1 MAQPMRKPAADKKRY
16 VGSSVERIEDLRFLR
31 GKGTYVDDV
40 PKTDVLHAVIL
51 RSPLAHGRI
60 RGIDASA
67 ALKMEGVHAVITAA
81 EIVRACGTV
90 PLIPIRL
97 HPNPVLEPYR
107 QPVIASDKVRHV
119 GEPVAI
125 IVASSAAIAEDAMNA
140 IELDI
145 EALPVAA
152 DVRSALTGKT
162 LLFEGTSTNSPVT
175 YTATKGDADAAFA
188 KAAYK
193 RRERFDIQRI
203 TAMTMEP
210 RGLMADWD
218 AAKQTLFVY
227 GAAKV
232 PFWNRGAL
240 AHMLGME
247 REAVTLIE
255 NDVGGGFGARG
266 EFYTEDFLVPFAARH
281 LGRAVKWIEDRREN
295 LLSMNQARECDAEV
309 EIACERDGTIIGFRG
324 SMHYDL
330 GAYPRTNGLVAPR
343 NITQFVSAA
352 YRVAHIDIACRI
364 VFTNK
369 TGSGT
374 FRAPGRFE
382 SNFFGERLVDMA
394 AKDLGLD
401 PAEMRRK
408 NLLTDRDMPWPLATL
423 APSTVPNTA
432 NTECDSGDYRI
443 TFDRC
448 LQDFG
453 WSAKRALQGK
463 LIDGR
468 YHGFGLACFIEG
480 GAAGPRENAR
490 LRIEHDGSV
499 TVSVGSTGLG
509 QGLETVLTQ
518 IAADALEM
526 PMDGVNL
533 LHGSTNLLAE
543 GWGSY
548 HSRSTVM
555 GGSAI
560 LDGAEK
566 LKALVRE
573 KAAVLLECAVAEV
586 HVAGG
591 EAVSP
596 KGKLVSFAQLFAA
609 SGTAG
614 LEVDGSFASH
624 HHTYAYGTA
633 AAHIAVDP
641 GTGGVELIDYLVVE
655 DVGRAVNPLTL
666 HGQVIGGTV
675 QGLGGVFLEHL
686 VYDDEGQL
694 LTGSL
699 ADYLVPTA
707 TDYPQIRAVTLEQ
720 FPSPLNP
727 LGAKGAG
734 EGGTI
739 CVGGVIGNALA
750 NALSSLGIE
759 PNSLPLSPSRVW
771 QMVDEAARKR
781 A

>member
-1 MAQPMRKPAADKKRY
+1 MAQPLRKPAADKKRY

-40 PKTDVLHAVIL
+40 ILDQDVLHAVIL
-51 RSPLAHGRI
+51 RSPVAHGYI
-60 RGIDASA
+60 RGIDATA
-67 ALKMEGVHAVITAA
+67 ARKIDGVHAVITAA
-81 EIVRACGTV
+81 EIIASCGAV

-97 HPNPVLEPYR
+97 HPIPVLDPYK

-119 GEPVAI
+119 GEPIAI
-125 IVASSAAIAEDAMNA
+125 IVAVSAAIAEDAMNA

-145 EALPVAA
+145 ESLPVAA
-152 DVRSALTGKT
+152 DVASAIAKKDGAI
-162 LLFEGTSTNSPVT
+162 LFDGTDTNAPLT
-175 YTATKGDADAAFA
+175 YTAKKGDADAVFA
-188 KAAYK
+188 SAPYK
-193 RRERFDIQRI
+193 RRERFEVQRI

-210 RGLMADWD
+210 RGLMAAWD
-218 AAKQTLFVY
+218 AASETLVVY

-232 PFWNRGAL
+232 PFWNRA
-240 AHMLGME
+240 AVAQMLGMQKD
-247 REAVTLIE
+247 AVTLIE

-266 EFYTEDFLVPFAARH
+266 EFYTEDFLIPFAARH

-295 LLSMNQARECDAEV
+295 LMAMNQARECDAEV
-309 EIACERDGTIIGFRG
+309 EIACDRDGTILGFRG

-343 NITQFVSAA
+343 NLTQFVSGP
-352 YRVAHIDIACRI
+352 YRVAAIDLSCNI

-401 PAEMRRK
+401 PVEMRRK
-408 NLLTDRDMPWPLATL
+408 NVLTNADMPWALATIS
-423 APSTVPNTA
+423 PSTVPNTSD
-432 NTECDSGDYRI
+432 TSCDSGDYRN
-443 TFDRC
+443 TLDRC
-448 LQDFG
+448 VQEFG
-453 WSAKRALQGK
+453 WAKKRELQGK

-468 YHGFGLACFIEG
+468 YHGIGFGCFIEG
-480 GAAGPRENAR
+480 GAAGPRENAKVH
-490 LRIEHDGSV
+490 LDKDGIV
-499 TVSVGSTGLG
+499 TVSVGSTGVG
-509 QGLETVLTQ
+509 QGLETVLLQ
-518 IAADALEM
+518 IAADALDM
-526 PMDGVNL
+526 PMDDIRL
-533 LHGSTNLLAE
+533 LHGSTNLLGE

-560 LDGAEK
+560 LDGAK
-566 LKALVRE
+566 NLKAAICDR
-573 KAAVLLECAVAEV
+573 AAALLGCTAAEV

-591 EAVSP
+591 EAISP
-596 KGKLVSFAQLFAA
+596 KGKAVSLATLAA
-609 SGTAG
+609 TAPI
-614 LEVDGSFASH
+614 EVDGTFASH
-624 HHTYAYGTA
+624 HHTYAYGAA
-633 AAHIAVDP
+633 AAHVAVDP
-641 GTGGVELIDYLVVE
+641 GTGRVELVDYVVIE
-655 DVGRAVNPLTL
+655 DVGRAINPLTV
-666 HGQVIGGTV
+666 HGQVVGGTV
-675 QGLGGVFLEHL
+675 QGLGGVFLEHI
-686 VYDDEGQL
+686 VYDAEGQL

-720 FPSPLNP
+720 YPSPLNP

-739 CVGGVIGNALA
+739 VVGSVIGNALA
-750 NALSSLGIE
+750 NALSSLKIQ
-759 PNSLPLSPSRVW
+759 PNVLPFSPMRVW
-771 QMVDEAARKR
+771 QMVDAARRKS